1 MLGLETKGDI
11 NTYDKCAG
19 VESIL
24 KFGHHFLTA
33 DIDSLLTLK
42 WIQSKRVNYP
52 ILVMSPLSI
61 MQPF

>member
-42 WIQSKRVNYP
+42 
-52 ILVMSPLSI
+52 
-61 MQPF
+61 